1 MKLFVL
7 GGSGFIGN
15 ELVKKALFSNEVL
28 ATYNNHNLIKQNV
41 LSVKFS
47 FPENFDTLKKKIITE
62 HPDVIINL
70 IANSNLKYCENNK
83 KNAYELNV
91 IFTEKIC
98 KLCNEINTKV
108 IHISSDYVFD
118 GKNGNYDENDRTNPI
133 NYYGY
138 TKQLSEEITLK
149 YSKNVV
155 IRTSSVYDLKLKT
168 NFLKFIFEK
177 LNKKEKVF
185 VFNDI
190 FITPILVDEL
200 IESILR
206 IVTSE
211 KSGIFHIS
219 GDECVSRFE
228 FAKIIAKKLGF
239 SDELIIPTS
248 VKSIEQK
255 ITRPLNSCLN
265 NKKFKEIF
273 NVQFSTLEENLDKL
287 N

>member
-15 ELVKKALFSNEVL
+15 ELVQKASFSNEVL
-28 ATYNNHNLIKQNV
+28 ATYNSHNLIKQNF
-41 LSVKFS
+41 LPIRFS
-47 FPENFDTLKKKIITE
+47 FPGDFEILKKIIITKQ
-62 HPDVIINL
+62 PDVIVNFIVNTNL
-70 IANSNLKYCENNK
+70 DYCENNK

-91 IFTEKIC
+91 LFIEKIC
-98 KLCNEINTKV
+98 KLCNEINSKF

-118 GKNGNYDENDRTNPI
+118 GKNGNYNENDQTNPV

-168 NFLKFIFEK
+168 NFLKFVFEK
-177 LNKKEKVF
+177 LNKNEPVF
-185 VFNDI
+185 AFNDV
-190 FITPILVDEL
+190 FTTPILVDEL

-206 IVTSE
+206 VVTSE

-273 NVQFSTLEENLDKL
+273 NVQFSTLDENLDKL